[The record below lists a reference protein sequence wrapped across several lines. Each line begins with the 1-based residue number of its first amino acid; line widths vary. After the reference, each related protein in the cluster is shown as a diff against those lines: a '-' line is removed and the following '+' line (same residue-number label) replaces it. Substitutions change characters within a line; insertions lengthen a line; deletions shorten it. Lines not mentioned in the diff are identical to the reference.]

1 MPTATK
7 DMDFAFQTAGANPG
21 LEVWC
26 IENQRL
32 VSVSKSSHGKF
43 YTGSAYLV
51 LNAVFPKIGPPQYDI
66 HYWLGNEAK
75 KVDSS
80 LASDK
85 ALELDAALGS
95 CSVQYREIQGQES
108 QKFLSY
114 FRPCLIPIEGVFTSK
129 QGNLN
134 GEYHVSLYTCKG
146 DYVVYVKEVPF
157 LRSSLNHEDVFI
169 LDTALKIFLFSGC
182 NSTIQERAKALEV
195 VQYIKEN
202 KHGGKCEVA
211 TIEDGKFVGDS
222 DVGEFWSLFGGY
234 APIPRDS
241 PSVQESEAPPGKLCE
256 TGSNAFSKEMLETDK
271 CYMLD
276 CDGEIFVWMGRQTL
290 LTERRTTIRAVE
302 EFVRNEGRS
311 NKTHLTFLSE
321 GLESTIFRS
330 YFTNW
335 PKTVEPRL
343 YEEGKEKVA
352 AIFKHQ
358 GYEVKEL
365 PEEDNEPSIDCSGTI
380 KVWRVDGDE
389 LSLLSVAELTK
400 LYSGDCYIVQYTFL
414 GNGRDETLFYAW
426 LGSKCV
432 MEDKAAAISHMSTMA
447 DSIRTNPVMA
457 QIHEGKEPAQFFSI
471 LQRLI
476 ILKGGNSSGYRKFI
490 EEKGIVDETYN
501 ENLVALFRVQ
511 GTSPDNMQAIQVDQV
526 STSLNSSYCY
536 ILQSKA
542 SIYTWIGSLSSARD
556 HNLLDRMVELS
567 NPTWLPVSVREG
579 NEPDIF
585 WDALSGKAEYPKG
598 KEIQGFIDDPHLF
611 ALKITREIYNY
622 TQDDLITEDVLLLD
636 CQREIYVWVGL
647 HSAVKSKQE
656 ALNLGLKFLEMD
668 VLVEGL
674 SLNIPIY
681 IVTEGHEPPFFTRF
695 FSWDH
700 SKENIFGN
708 SFERKLA
715 ILKGKPKS
723 LEGHNRTPL
732 KANSRPSTPDGHG
745 SISVFSNGRGRSSSP
760 IPSSAGSDLRQSGD
774 RSLSSSTPVV
784 KKLFEGSPSQ
794 RKTMPQSGSPATE
807 LSSSDETASFPQK
820 DRNVDGENTAI
831 YPYERLRVVSANPVT
846 GIDLTKR
853 EVYLSNEE
861 FREKFGMP
869 KSAFYKLPRWKQN
882 KLKIP
887 PNQSQKN
894 DDLEPVHRWIVVK
907 FEYHVR
913 NTIPSILTVG
923 NFDIMSELREKP
935 FAL

>member
-1 MPTATK
+1 MPIVTK
-7 DMDFAFQTAGANPG
+7 DMDSAFQTAGANPG

-32 VSVSKSSHGKF
+32 VSVSNSSHGKF

-85 ALELDAALGS
+85 ALDLDAALGS

-134 GEYHVSLYTCKG
+134 GEYQVSMYTCKG
-146 DYVVYVKEVPF
+146 DYVVHVKEVPF

-241 PSVQESEAPPGKLCE
+241 PCVQESETPPVKLFWINLQGKLCE
-256 TGSNAFSKEMLETDK
+256 TGSNAFSKEMLETEK

-276 CDGEIFVWMGRQTL
+276 CDGEIFVWMGRQTF
-290 LTERRTTIRAVE
+290 LTERRTAIRAVE

-365 PEEDNEPSIDCSGTI
+365 PEEDNEPSIDCTGTI

-389 LSLLSVAELTK
+389 LSLLSVTELTK
-400 LYSGDCYIVQYTFL
+400 LYSGDCYIVQYTFP

-432 MEDKAAAISHMSTMA
+432 TEDKAAAISHMSTMA
-447 DSIRTNPVMA
+447 DSIRTSPAMA

-471 LQRLI
+471 LQRVI
-476 ILKGGNSSGYRKFI
+476 IFK
-490 EEKGIVDETYN
+490 
-501 ENLVALFRVQ
+501 
-511 GTSPDNMQAIQVDQV
+511 V

-536 ILQSKA
+536 ILQNKA

-556 HNLLDRMVELS
+556 HNLLDRMVELL

-585 WDALSGKAEYPKG
+585 WDALGGKAEYPKG

-611 ALKITREIYNY
+611 ALKIARGDFKVKEIYNY
-622 TQDDLITEDVLLLD
+622 TQDDLITEDILLLD

-647 HSAVKSKQE
+647 HSAIKSKQE
-656 ALNLGLKFLEMD
+656 VLHLGLKFLEMD

-674 SLNIPIY
+674 SMNIPIY

-700 SKENIFGN
+700 SNENIVGN

-715 ILKGKPKS
+715 ILKGKPKT

-732 KANSRPSTPDGHG
+732 KANSRPSTPNGHRN
-745 SISVFSNGRGRSSSP
+745 ISVFSNGRGRSSSP
-760 IPSSAGSDLRQSGD
+760 ILSSAGSDLRQSGD
-774 RSLSSSTPVV
+774 RLLSSSTPVV
-784 KKLFEGSPSQ
+784 KKLLEGSPSHGSAE
-794 RKTMPQSGSPATE
+794 KTMPQSGSPATE
-807 LSSSDETASFPQK
+807 LSSSDETVSFPQK
-820 DRNVDGENTAI
+820 DRNVDGENMAT

-882 KLKIP
+882 KLKM
-887 PNQSQKN
+887 SL
-894 DDLEPVHRWIVVK
+894 DL
-907 FEYHVR
+907 F
-913 NTIPSILTVG
+913 
-923 NFDIMSELREKP
+923 
-935 FAL
+935 

>member
-1 MPTATK
+1 MSLLRHT
-7 DMDFAFQTAGANPG
+7 
-21 LEVWC
+21 C
-26 IENQRL
+26 NQ
-32 VSVSKSSHGKF
+32 
-43 YTGSAYLV
+43 
-51 LNAVFPKIGPPQYDI
+51 
-66 HYWLGNEAK
+66 
-75 KVDSS
+75 
-80 LASDK
+80 
-85 ALELDAALGS
+85 
-95 CSVQYREIQGQES
+95 
-108 QKFLSY
+108 
-114 FRPCLIPIEGVFTSK
+114 
-129 QGNLN
+129 
-134 GEYHVSLYTCKG
+134 
-146 DYVVYVKEVPF
+146 VPF

-241 PSVQESEAPPGKLCE
+241 PSVQESEAPPVKLFWINLQGKLCE

-432 MEDKAAAISHMSTMA
+432 MVGTSQDLMVRLGDLLRREDKAAAISHMSTMA

-611 ALKITREIYNY
+611 ALKITRGKACLIDGSVSHAHLLEFQLRRLQGIFLLQFESDHVKEIYNY

-794 RKTMPQSGSPATE
+794 SSAGKTMPQSGSPATE

-882 KLKIP
+882 KLKM
-887 PNQSQKN
+887 SL
-894 DDLEPVHRWIVVK
+894 DL
-907 FEYHVR
+907 F
-913 NTIPSILTVG
+913 
-923 NFDIMSELREKP
+923 
-935 FAL
+935 

>member
-1 MPTATK
+1 MPIVTK
-7 DMDFAFQTAGANPG
+7 DMDSAFQTAGANPG

-32 VSVSKSSHGKF
+32 ISVSKSSHGKF

-51 LNAVFPKIGPPQYDI
+51 LNVVFPKIGTPHYDI

-75 KVDSS
+75 KVDSI

-134 GEYHVSLYTCKG
+134 GEYQVRLYTCKG
-146 DYVVYVKEVPF
+146 DYVVHVKEVPF
-157 LRSSLNHEDVFI
+157 LRASLNHEDVFI

-234 APIPRDS
+234 APIPRES
-241 PSVQESEAPPGKLCE
+241 PSVLESEASPIKLFWINLQGKFCE
-256 TGSNAFSKEMLETDK
+256 TGGKSSNSFSKEMLETDK

-290 LTERRTTIRAVE
+290 LTERRTATKAIE
-302 EFVRNEGRS
+302 DFVRNEGRS

-343 YEEGKEKVA
+343 YEDGKEKVA

-389 LSLLSVAELTK
+389 LSLLSVSELTK
-400 LYSGDCYIVQYTFL
+400 LYSGDCYIVQYTFP
-414 GNGRDETLFYAW
+414 GNGRDEILFYAW

-432 MEDKAAAISHMSTMA
+432 MEDKTAAISHMSIMT

-457 QIHEGKEPAQFFSI
+457 QTHEGKEPAQFFSI
-471 LQRLI
+471 LRRLVI
-476 ILKGGNSSGYRKFI
+476 FKGGNSSGYRKFI
-490 EEKGIVDETYN
+490 EEKSILDETYN

-511 GTSPDNMQAIQVDQV
+511 GTSPDNIQAIQVDQV

-536 ILQSKA
+536 ILQTKA

-556 HNLLDRMVELS
+556 HNLLDRMVELL

-585 WDALSGKAEYPKG
+585 WDALDGKAEYPKG
-598 KEIQGFIDDPHLF
+598 KEIQGFTDDPHLF
-611 ALKITREIYNY
+611 ALKIMRGDFKVKEIFNY
-622 TQDDLITEDVLLLD
+622 TQDDLITEDILLLD

-647 HSAVKSKQE
+647 HSVVKSKQE

-681 IVTEGHEPPFFTRF
+681 IVTEGYEPPFFTRF

-700 SKENIFGN
+700 SKDNIVGN

-723 LEGHNRTPL
+723 LEGHNRAPL
-732 KANSRPSTPDGHG
+732 KASSRDSTPNGHR
-745 SISVFSNGRGRSSSP
+745 SFSAFSNGRGRSSSP
-760 IPSSAGSDLRQSGD
+760 VPSSAGSDLRLSAD
-774 RSLSSSTPVV
+774 RLLPSSTPVV
-784 KKLFEGSPSQ
+784 KKLFEGSPANSSAE
-794 RKTMPQSGSPATE
+794 KTMSLSGSPATE
-807 LSSSDETASFPQK
+807 LSSSNETASLSQK
-820 DRNVDGENTAI
+820 NRNVDAENTVI

-869 KSAFYKLPRWKQN
+869 KSAFSKLPKWKQN
-882 KLKIP
+882 KLKM
-887 PNQSQKN
+887 SL
-894 DDLEPVHRWIVVK
+894 DL
-907 FEYHVR
+907 F
-913 NTIPSILTVG
+913 
-923 NFDIMSELREKP
+923 
-935 FAL
+935 

>member
-1 MPTATK
+1 MSLLRHT
-7 DMDFAFQTAGANPG
+7 
-21 LEVWC
+21 C
-26 IENQRL
+26 NQ
-32 VSVSKSSHGKF
+32 
-43 YTGSAYLV
+43 
-51 LNAVFPKIGPPQYDI
+51 
-66 HYWLGNEAK
+66 
-75 KVDSS
+75 
-80 LASDK
+80 
-85 ALELDAALGS
+85 
-95 CSVQYREIQGQES
+95 
-108 QKFLSY
+108 
-114 FRPCLIPIEGVFTSK
+114 
-129 QGNLN
+129 
-134 GEYHVSLYTCKG
+134 
-146 DYVVYVKEVPF
+146 VPF

-241 PSVQESEAPPGKLCE
+241 PSVQESEAPPVKLFWINLQGKLCE

-432 MEDKAAAISHMSTMA
+432 MVGTSQDLMVRLGDLLRREDKAAAISHMSTMA

-585 WDALSGKAEYPKG
+585 WDALSGKAETILGEMTG
-598 KEIQGFIDDPHLF
+598 KACLIDGSVSHAHLLEFQLRRLQGIFLLQFESDHV
-611 ALKITREIYNY
+611 KEIYNY

-794 RKTMPQSGSPATE
+794 SSAGKTMPQSGSPATE

-882 KLKIP
+882 KLKM
-887 PNQSQKN
+887 SL
-894 DDLEPVHRWIVVK
+894 DL
-907 FEYHVR
+907 F
-913 NTIPSILTVG
+913 
-923 NFDIMSELREKP
+923 
-935 FAL
+935 

>member
-1 MPTATK
+1 MPTFNK
-7 DMDFAFQTAGANPG
+7 DLDSAFQTAGANPG

-26 IENQRL
+26 IENQLL
-32 VSVSKSSHGKF
+32 VPVSKSNHGKF
-43 YTGSAYLV
+43 YTGSAYIV
-51 LNAVFPKIGPPQYDI
+51 LNAVFPKNGPPQYDI
-66 HYWLGNEAK
+66 HYWMGNDTK

-114 FRPCLIPIEGVFTSK
+114 FKPCFIPIEGVFTSK
-129 QGNLN
+129 QGNVN
-134 GEYHVSLYTCKG
+134 GEYQVSMYTCKG
-146 DYVVYVKEVPF
+146 DYVVRVKEVPF

-169 LDTALKIFLFSGC
+169 LDTASKIFLFSGC

-234 APIPRDS
+234 APIPRDL
-241 PSVQESEAPPGKLCE
+241 PSVQESMAPSVKLFWINLQGKLCQS
-256 TGSNAFSKEMLETDK
+256 GSNPFSKEMLETDK

-276 CDGEIFVWMGRQTL
+276 CDNEIFVWMGRQTL
-290 LTERRTTIRAVE
+290 LTERRTATKAIE

-321 GLESTIFRS
+321 GLESTIFQS

-343 YEEGKEKVA
+343 YEEGREKVA

-389 LSLLSVAELTK
+389 LSLLSVTELTR
-400 LYSGDCYIVQYTFL
+400 LYSGDCYIVQYTFP

-426 LGSKCV
+426 LGCRSV
-432 MEDKAAAISHMSTMA
+432 MEDKTAAISHMNNMA
-447 DSIRTNPVMA
+447 DSVRTNPVMA

-471 LQRLI
+471 LHRLI
-476 ILKGGNSSGYRKFI
+476 IFKVSS
-490 EEKGIVDETYN
+490 
-501 ENLVALFRVQ
+501 
-511 GTSPDNMQAIQVDQV
+511 
-526 STSLNSSYCY
+526 SLNSSYCY
-536 ILQSKA
+536 ILQTKA

-556 HNLLDRMVELS
+556 HNLLDRMVELL
-567 NPTWLPVSVREG
+567 NATWLPVSVREG

-585 WDALSGKAEYPKG
+585 WDALGGKAEYPKG
-598 KEIQGFIDDPHLF
+598 KEIQGFMDDPHLF
-611 ALKITREIYNY
+611 ALKITKGDFKVKEIYNY
-622 TQDDLITEDVLLLD
+622 TQDDLITEDVLVLD

-647 HSAVKSKQE
+647 HSVVKSKQE

-674 SLNIPIY
+674 SLEMPIY
-681 IVTEGHEPPFFTRF
+681 VVTEGHEPPFFTRF

-700 SKENIFGN
+700 SKANILGN

-715 ILKGKPKS
+715 ILKGKSKI
-723 LEGHNRTPL
+723 LEGHNRIPL
-732 KANSRPSTPDGHG
+732 KANSLDSTPNGHR
-745 SISVFSNGRGRSSSP
+745 SYSVISNGRGRSSSP
-760 IPSSAGSDLRQSGD
+760 VPSSAGSDRRQSGAHQL
-774 RSLSSSTPVV
+774 LSSPTPVV
-784 KKLFEGSPSQ
+784 KKLFEESPANSSAEQ
-794 RKTMPQSGSPATE
+794 TIPLSDSPATE
-807 LSSSDETASFPQK
+807 LRSSNETASFTQK
-820 DRNVDGENTAI
+820 DRNVDGENLVT

-846 GIDLTKR
+846 GIDLTRR
-853 EVYLSNEE
+853 EIYLSNEE
-861 FREKFGMP
+861 FHEKFGMP
-869 KSAFYKLPRWKQN
+869 KSAFYKLPKWKQN
-882 KLKIP
+882 KLKM
-887 PNQSQKN
+887 SL
-894 DDLEPVHRWIVVK
+894 DL
-907 FEYHVR
+907 F
-913 NTIPSILTVG
+913 
-923 NFDIMSELREKP
+923 
-935 FAL
+935 

>member
-1 MPTATK
+1 MPIVTK
-7 DMDFAFQTAGANPG
+7 EMDSAFQTAGANPG
-21 LEVWC
+21 LEIWC
-26 IENQRL
+26 IENQQL

-51 LNAVFPKIGPPQYDI
+51 LNAVFPKIGPPHYDI
-66 HYWLGNEAK
+66 HYWLGSEAK
-75 KVDSS
+75 KVDSI
-80 LASDK
+80 LASEK

-129 QGNLN
+129 QGSLN
-134 GEYHVSLYTCKG
+134 GEYQVHLYTCKG
-146 DYVVYVKEVPF
+146 DYVVHVKEVPF
-157 LRSSLNHEDVFI
+157 MRTSLNHEDVFI
-169 LDTALKIFLFSGC
+169 LDTALKLFLFSGC

-234 APIPRDS
+234 APIPREQ
-241 PSVQESEAPPGKLCE
+241 PPVQESEAPPLKLFWINLQGKLCE
-256 TGSNAFSKEMLETDK
+256 SGTNVFSKEMLETDK

-276 CDGEIFVWMGRQTL
+276 CDSEIFVWMGRQTL
-290 LTERRTTIRAVE
+290 LTERRTATRAIE
-302 EFVRNEGRS
+302 DFVRNEGRS
-311 NKTHLTFLSE
+311 SKTHLTFLSE

-335 PKTVEPRL
+335 PKTVELRL

-389 LSLLSVAELTK
+389 LSLLSVTELTK
-400 LYSGDCYIVQYTFL
+400 LYSGDCYIVQYTFP

-426 LGSKCV
+426 IGSKSV
-432 MEDKAAAISHMSTMA
+432 MEDKTAAISHMSTMA

-471 LQRLI
+471 LHRLVVF
-476 ILKGGNSSGYRKFI
+476 KGGNSSGYRNFI
-490 EEKGIVDETYN
+490 EEKGMVDDTYN

-511 GTSPDNMQAIQVDQV
+511 GTNLDNMQAIQVDQV

-536 ILQSKA
+536 ILQNEG

-556 HNLLDRMVELS
+556 HNLLDRLVELL
-567 NPTWLPVSVREG
+567 NTKWLPVSVREG
-579 NEPDIF
+579 NEPDVF
-585 WDALSGKAEYPKG
+585 WEVLGGKAEYPKG

-611 ALKITREIYNY
+611 ALKITKGGDFRVKEIYNY

-656 ALNLGLKFLEMD
+656 ALNLGQ
-668 VLVEGL
+668 
-674 SLNIPIY
+674 
-681 IVTEGHEPPFFTRF
+681 IV
-695 FSWDH
+695 
-700 SKENIFGN
+700 GN

-715 ILKGKPKS
+715 ILKGKEKS
-723 LEGHNRTPL
+723 VEGHIRNPL
-732 KANSRPSTPDGHG
+732 KATSRDSTPPNGHR
-745 SISVFSNGRGRSSSP
+745 SFSTFSNGRGRSSSP
-760 IPSSAGSDLRQSGD
+760 LPSRAGD
-774 RSLSSSTPVV
+774 RLLSSSTPVV
-784 KKLFEGSPSQ
+784 KKLFEGSPTNDSAE
-794 RKTMPQSGSPATE
+794 KPTPQTESPATE
-807 LSSSDETASFPQK
+807 LSSSNESASFTQK
-820 DRNVDGENTAI
+820 DRNLDGENLPT

-869 KSAFYKLPRWKQN
+869 KSAFSKLPRWKQN
-882 KLKIP
+882 KLKM
-887 PNQSQKN
+887 SL
-894 DDLEPVHRWIVVK
+894 DL
-907 FEYHVR
+907 F
-913 NTIPSILTVG
+913 
-923 NFDIMSELREKP
+923 
-935 FAL
+935 

>member
-1 MPTATK
+1 MPVFTK
-7 DMDFAFQTAGANPG
+7 DVDSAFQTAGTNPG

-32 VSVSKSSHGKF
+32 VPVSKSSHGKF

-66 HYWLGNEAK
+66 HYWLGNDAK
-75 KVDSS
+75 KVDSG

-114 FRPCLIPIEGVFTSK
+114 FRPCFIPIEGVFTSK
-129 QGNLN
+129 QGSLN
-134 GEYHVSLYTCKG
+134 GEYRVSLYTCKG
-146 DYVVYVKEVPF
+146 DYVVHVKEVPF
-157 LRSSLNHEDVFI
+157 VRSSLNHEDVFI
-169 LDTALKIFLFSGC
+169 LDTASKIFLFSGC

-211 TIEDGKFVGDS
+211 AIEDGKFVGDS

-234 APIPRDS
+234 APIPRDV
-241 PSVQESEAPPGKLCE
+241 PSVRESVAPSVKLFWINLQGKLCE
-256 TGSNAFSKEMLETDK
+256 TESNAFSKEMLETDK

-276 CDGEIFVWMGRQTL
+276 CDNEIFVWMGRQTL
-290 LTERRTTIRAVE
+290 LTERRTATKAIE
-302 EFVRNEGRS
+302 DFVRKEGRS
-311 NKTHLTFLSE
+311 NKTHLSFLSE
-321 GLESTIFRS
+321 GLESTNFRS

-343 YEEGKEKVA
+343 YEEGREKVA

-358 GYEVKEL
+358 GYDVKEL

-380 KVWRVDGDE
+380 KVWLVDGDE
-389 LSLLSVAELTK
+389 LSLLSVTELIK
-400 LYSGDCYIVQYTFL
+400 LYSGDCYIVQYTFP
-414 GNGRDETLFYAW
+414 GNGRDETLFYSW
-426 LGSKCV
+426 LGSRCV
-432 MEDKAAAISHMSTMA
+432 MEDKTAAISHMSTMA
-447 DSIRTNPVMA
+447 DSARTNPVMA

-476 ILKGGNSSGYRKFI
+476 IFTGGNSSGYRKFI
-490 EEKGIVDETYN
+490 EESGMVDETYK

-511 GTSPDNMQAIQVDQV
+511 GTTVENMQAIQVDQV

-536 ILQSKA
+536 ILQDKT

-556 HNLLDRMVELS
+556 HNLLDRMVELF
-567 NPTWLPVSVREG
+567 NPKWLPVSVREG
-579 NEPDIF
+579 NEPDTF
-585 WDALSGKAEYPKG
+585 WDALGGKGEYPKG

-611 ALKITREIYNY
+611 AIKITRGDFKVKEIYNY

-636 CQREIYVWVGL
+636 CQREIYVWTGL
-647 HSAVKSKQE
+647 HSVVKSKQE

-681 IVTEGHEPPFFTRF
+681 VVTEGHEPPFFTHF

-700 SKENIFGN
+700 SKANIVGN
-708 SFERKLA
+708 SFERKLTL
-715 ILKGKPKS
+715 LKGKPKI

-732 KANSRPSTPDGHG
+732 KANSNSRDSTPNGHR
-745 SISVFSNGRGRSSSP
+745 SFSVFSNGRGRSPSP
-760 IPSSAGSDLRQSGD
+760 IPSSAGSDLRQSSD
-774 RSLSSSTPVV
+774 RRLSSPTLVV
-784 KKLFEGSPSQ
+784 KKLFEGSPPHNSAEQ
-794 RKTMPQSGSPATE
+794 TIPESDSPATE
-807 LSSSDETASFPQK
+807 LSSSNEPANFTQK
-820 DRNVDGENTAI
+820 DRNADGENLVV

-869 KSAFYKLPRWKQN
+869 KSSFHKLPKWKQN
-882 KLKIP
+882 KLKM
-887 PNQSQKN
+887 SL
-894 DDLEPVHRWIVVK
+894 DL
-907 FEYHVR
+907 F
-913 NTIPSILTVG
+913 
-923 NFDIMSELREKP
+923 
-935 FAL
+935 

>member
-1 MPTATK
+1 MSLLRHT
-7 DMDFAFQTAGANPG
+7 
-21 LEVWC
+21 C
-26 IENQRL
+26 NQ
-32 VSVSKSSHGKF
+32 
-43 YTGSAYLV
+43 
-51 LNAVFPKIGPPQYDI
+51 
-66 HYWLGNEAK
+66 
-75 KVDSS
+75 
-80 LASDK
+80 
-85 ALELDAALGS
+85 
-95 CSVQYREIQGQES
+95 
-108 QKFLSY
+108 
-114 FRPCLIPIEGVFTSK
+114 
-129 QGNLN
+129 
-134 GEYHVSLYTCKG
+134 
-146 DYVVYVKEVPF
+146 VPF

-241 PSVQESEAPPGKLCE
+241 PSVQESEAPPVKLFWINLQGKLCE

-476 ILKGGNSSGYRKFI
+476 ILK
-490 EEKGIVDETYN
+490 
-501 ENLVALFRVQ
+501 
-511 GTSPDNMQAIQVDQV
+511 V

-611 ALKITREIYNY
+611 ALKITRGDFKVKEIYNY

-794 RKTMPQSGSPATE
+794 SSAGKTMPQSGSPATE

-882 KLKIP
+882 KLKM
-887 PNQSQKN
+887 SL
-894 DDLEPVHRWIVVK
+894 DL
-907 FEYHVR
+907 F
-913 NTIPSILTVG
+913 
-923 NFDIMSELREKP
+923 
-935 FAL
+935 

>member
-241 PSVQESEAPPGKLCE
+241 PSVQESEAPPVKLFWINLQGKLCE

-511 GTSPDNMQAIQVDQV
+511 GASPDNMQAIQVDQ
-526 STSLNSSYCY
+526 
-536 ILQSKA
+536 
-542 SIYTWIGSLSSARD
+542 
-556 HNLLDRMVELS
+556 
-567 NPTWLPVSVREG
+567 G

-611 ALKITREIYNY
+611 ALKITRGDFKVKEIYNY

-794 RKTMPQSGSPATE
+794 SSAGKTMPQSGSPATE

-882 KLKIP
+882 KLKM
-887 PNQSQKN
+887 SL
-894 DDLEPVHRWIVVK
+894 DL
-907 FEYHVR
+907 F
-913 NTIPSILTVG
+913 
-923 NFDIMSELREKP
+923 
-935 FAL
+935 